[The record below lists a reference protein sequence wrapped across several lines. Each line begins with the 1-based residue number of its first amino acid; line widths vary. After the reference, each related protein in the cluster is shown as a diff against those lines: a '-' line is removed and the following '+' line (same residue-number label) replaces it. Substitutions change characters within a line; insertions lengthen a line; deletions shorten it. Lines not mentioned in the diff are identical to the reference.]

1 MDGGEGNILST
12 IVGTII
18 MGLILNMLQLLG
30 ISSFWTDAVTGAII
44 IGAVAIDSLSSKK
57 RE

>member
-1 MDGGEGNILST
+1 
-12 IVGTII
+12 